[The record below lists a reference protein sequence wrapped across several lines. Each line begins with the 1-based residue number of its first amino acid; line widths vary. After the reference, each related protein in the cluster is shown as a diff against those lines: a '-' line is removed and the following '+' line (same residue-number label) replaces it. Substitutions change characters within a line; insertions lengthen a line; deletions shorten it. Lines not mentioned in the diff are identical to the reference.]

1 MLSSRVFVVIIVATI
16 LYICHPDNVQAQANR
31 EGGNNFG
38 LGVIVGEPTGLSIKS
53 WNGDQT
59 AFSIGAAWSLSE
71 DETLQLNADF
81 QLHSWFEN
89 IEVGR
94 LAFYYGIGGRVIFTD
109 DAKIGARVPL
119 GLNYIFDELPFDLF
133 VEAAPILDFTPDVEL
148 AGNGG
153 VGIRYYFN

>member
-1 MLSSRVFVVIIVATI
+1 MLSPRVLATLI
-16 LYICHPDNVQAQANR
+16 LITALLICHPDKAKAQANP

-38 LGVIVGEPTGLSIKS
+38 LGIIIGEPTGLSIKS
-53 WNGDQT
+53 WNGDRS

-71 DETLQLNADF
+71 DEALQLNADF
-81 QLHSWFEN
+81 QLHSWFKN
-89 IEVGR
+89 IELGR

-109 DAKIGARVPL
+109 DPKIGARVPL
-119 GLNYIFDELPFDLF
+119 GLNYIFGTLPFDLF
-133 VEAAPILDFTPDVEL
+133 VEATPILDFTPDVEL

>member
-1 MLSSRVFVVIIVATI
+1 MSSSRVLAVIIVTTA
-16 LYICHPDNVQAQANR
+16 LFICHPDKAKAQANP

-38 LGVIVGEPTGLSIKS
+38 LGIILGEPTGISIKS
-53 WNGDQT
+53 WNGDRS
-59 AFSIGAAWSLSE
+59 AFSIGAAWSLSV
-71 DETLQLNADF
+71 DEALHLHADF

-119 GLNYIFDELPFDLF
+119 GLNYIFDDLPFDLF
-133 VEAAPILDFTPDVEL
+133 VETAPILDFTPDVEL

>member
-1 MLSSRVFVVIIVATI
+1 MLSSRVFAVIIVATI
-16 LYICHPDNVQAQANR
+16 LYICHPDNAQAQANR

-71 DETLQLNADF
+71 DEALQLNADF